1 MAGSFVNNTFHCS
14 VVTPSE
20 AVFEEEV
27 RYVSFP
33 AWDGQLGVMD
43 GRSPLLTR
51 LGIGPMRID
60 PAEGTSRWFFVDGG
74 FAQVHE
80 GVLTILTEHAQ
91 PAEGLSAKEAEAALA
106 DANARAV
113 AGGEDRARVEAD
125 QQRARSRLALAA
137 PRGGGAR

>member
-1 MAGSFVNNTFHCS
+1 MASPFHCS

-20 AVFEEEV
+20 AVFDAEV

-51 LGIGPMRID
+51 LGIGPMRIE
-60 PAEGTSRWFFVDGG
+60 PAEGVSKWFFVDGG
-74 FAQVHE
+74 FAQMHE
-80 GVLTILTEHAQ
+80 GTLTILTEHA
-91 PAEGLSAKEAEAALA
+91 AAGEDLSAAEAEAALA

-113 AGGEDRARVEAD
+113 AGGEDRERVEAD
-125 QQRARSRLALAA
+125 QQRARARLALAA
-137 PRGGGAR
+137 GGGREGGS

>member
-1 MAGSFVNNTFHCS
+1 VASTFHCS

-20 AVFEEEV
+20 SVFDDEV
-27 RYVSFP
+27 KYVSFP

-51 LGIGPMRID
+51 LGIGPMRIELAD
-60 PAEGTSRWFFVDGG
+60 GASRWFFVDGG

-80 GVLTILTEHAQ
+80 GALTILTEHAAA
-91 PAEGLSAKEAEAALA
+91 AEGLSAQEAQAALA

-113 AGGEDRARVEAD
+113 AGGEDRDKVEAD
-125 QQRARSRLALAA
+125 QQRARARLALASS
-137 PRGGGAR
+137 RGGREGAS